1 MSDRLKSYI
10 QEHKN
15 LLDQKQPPADLFD
28 KIISQTS
35 QVKTVKTMSASKIR
49 SFRLYYAAAALI
61 SGSALLFWFMG
72 REDQVIQGDQ
82 QKAEFAQKTAPLSQ
96 PASPKTEAITTAEL
110 ETAEHTEKTE
120 APTSNAV
127 PQSTN
132 VISHSKKVRTG
143 QIAKTES
150 EKIASTDIPKDQN
163 TPLVSQEIKA
173 NPAIPAEKNPVQAEI
188 KKDPEIASVESKDAA
203 NTDPQEISTQE
214 SVAQNNSTPEAIEAA
229 KIGQLIQGGFFG
241 WLAKK
246 TDEWTGS
253 KMVIAPSKKEDRTV
267 VAFNVNTSFLEFSRS
282 VILP

>member
-96 PASPKTEAITTAEL
+96 PASSQSETKTTAEF
-110 ETAEHTEKTE
+110 ETAGNTEKIE
-120 APTSNAV
+120 APTSKV
-127 PQSTN
+127 
-132 VISHSKKVRTG
+132 VSHSKKVRAR

-150 EKIASTDIPKDQN
+150 EKIAATDIAKDQN
-163 TPLVSQEIKA
+163 TPLISQEIKA
-173 NPAIPAEKNPVQAEI
+173 NPAIPAEKNPVQSETM
-188 KKDPEIASVESKDAA
+188 KDPEIASVESKDVVK
-203 NTDPQEISTQE
+203 TDPNEIITQE
-214 SVAQNNSTPEAIEAA
+214 SVAQNHSTPDAREAA
-229 KIGQLIQGGFFG
+229 KIGQLIQSGFFG

-253 KMVIAPSKKEDRTV
+253 KVVIAPSKKEDRTV
-267 VAFNVNTSFLEFSRS
+267 FAFNVNTSYLKLSRS
-282 VILP
+282 VTLP

>member
-35 QVKTVKTMSASKIR
+35 QVKTVKKMSASKIR

-96 PASPKTEAITTAEL
+96 PAFRKSETKTSAEF
-110 ETAEHTEKTE
+110 ETAGNTEKTE
-120 APTSNAV
+120 APTNNAV
-127 PQSTN
+127 PQSKN
-132 VISHSKKVRTG
+132 VISHSKKVRAR

-150 EKIASTDIPKDQN
+150 EKIAATDIAKDQN
-163 TPLVSQEIKA
+163 TPLISQEIKA
-173 NPAIPAEKNPVQAEI
+173 NPAIPAEKNPVQSETM
-188 KKDPEIASVESKDAA
+188 KDPEIASVESKDVVK
-203 NTDPQEISTQE
+203 TDPNEIITQE
-214 SVAQNNSTPEAIEAA
+214 SVAQNHSTPDAREAA
-229 KIGQLIQGGFFG
+229 KIGQLIESGFFG

-253 KMVIAPSKKEDRTV
+253 KVVIAPSKKEDRTV
-267 VAFNVNTSFLEFSRS
+267 FAFNVNTSYLKLSRS
-282 VILP
+282 VTLP